1 MDSARSSVPRSA
13 DGADI
18 GEDDEFVVSGL
29 HNRAEGGFNQV
40 DVTVERSPGPGGET
54 ASILHVE
61 RVQKTAGDA
70 YDFVVL
76 PSGAV
81 HQAVTGH
88 PAMSWVDPLV
98 YQWTDGDGRVHQE
111 LLHAGDTEAA
121 PAHQGDGESAQAECY
136 ADMADVETA
145 RLERAQTAVIDAM
158 RDPAR
163 QEHPL
168 VFDGPSTWDAA
179 RVPAFWRL
187 FGELERRIPGLLRS
201 WGVPPIGEL
210 RAVLGP
216 HMPAT
221 TSNGPPRIVHND
233 PKPGNRLHKG
243 VLQAVIDWDMAA
255 VTRAAPSHA
264 AVMDLAQELN
274 LTGRNA
280 LAPTTAPQ
288 QWRPTADRWIH
299 ANPQAGAGSAA
310 SRATH
315 PQRGHIPSDHFARE
329 SVYRLAYSFACDL
342 LRGTE
347 GRLSPD
353 IGAQATRSLLTI
365 LGLPA
370 APVER
375 IAADLGHTAG
385 RFPVMRAWE
394 LRGAL
399 PAPGPWNAANRA
411 AAHITMNTGMFTA
424 LQKISSSQVQAAAE
438 ISRLSGPNARKVLDG
453 ARLSTSVAPRLAADT
468 SAAFGLD
475 IALRRA
481 NLDRRAAQALAR
493 GAQSGQVS
501 LNDPTTWG
509 RAPGMPHQHQA
520 RFTPDRHHRPPS
532 PGTPTTRPAPSIA
545 LVNTAAAKGFSPVRA
560 FEAKP
565 ALRPGTAPN
574 AARAGIGTGHAPG
587 RTAQRDKGLG
597 HKLTRPSYER

>member
-1 MDSARSSVPRSA
+1 MSSRRSSVPRSA
-13 DGADI
+13 DGADV

-40 DVTVERSPGPGGET
+40 DITVERLPAPGGET
-54 ASILHVE
+54 APILRVE

-81 HQAVTGH
+81 HQAVSGH

-111 LLHAGDTEAA
+111 LLHAGDTEATQA
-121 PAHQGDGESAQAECY
+121 DQRDGESAQAECY
-136 ADMADVETA
+136 ADMAGVETA
-145 RLERAQTAVIDAM
+145 RLEQAQTAVIDAM

-168 VFDGPSTWDAA
+168 VFDGPSTWDAG

-201 WGVPPIGEL
+201 WGVPPIEEL

-221 TSNGPPRIVHND
+221 TSDGPPRIVHND
-233 PKPGNRLHKG
+233 PKPGNRLHNG
-243 VLQAVIDWDMAA
+243 VLHAVIDWDMAA

-280 LAPTTAPQ
+280 LAPTTTPQ

-299 ANPQAGAGSAA
+299 ANPQAGVGSAA
-310 SRATH
+310 TRATH
-315 PQRGHIPSDHFARE
+315 PQQGHIPSDHFARE
-329 SVYRLAYSFACDL
+329 SAYRLAYSFACDL

-353 IGAQATRSLLTI
+353 IGARATRSLLTI

-370 APVER
+370 APAER
-375 IAADLGHTAG
+375 IAADLAHTAG

-394 LRGAL
+394 LRGVL
-399 PAPGPWNAANRA
+399 PTPGPWNAADRA
-411 AAHITMNTGMFTA
+411 AAQITMNTGMFTA
-424 LQKISSSQVQAAAE
+424 LRKINGAQIQAAAE
-438 ISRLSGPNARKVLDG
+438 VARLSGRNARQVLDG
-453 ARLSTSVAPRLAADT
+453 TELSTSVAPRLAADT

-481 NLDRRAAQALAR
+481 NLDRRATEALVR

-520 RFTPDRHHRPPS
+520 RFTPARHDRSPS
-532 PGTPTTRPAPSIA
+532 AGTPTTQPAPSIA
-545 LVNTAAAKGFSPVRA
+545 LVNTSAAKGFSPVRA

-565 ALRPGTAPN
+565 ALRSETAPN
-574 AARAGIGTGHAPG
+574 APHAGIGTGHDPG
-587 RTAQRDKGLG
+587 RTAAYDKGFG
-597 HKLTRPSYER
+597 HKPTRPSRGR